1 MTQSELAVWRM
12 FLDTTAELR
21 RLLGSEL
28 EDVNLSPGDYQVLL
42 ALVEAPRRSL
52 RSAEL
57 AAAIDWQRSRLS
69 HHLARMERRGLIER
83 RDCATDGRGAEV
95 MLSAEGS
102 RAFQRATAPHLR
114 SIKRHFAD
122 ALSPDQFRVLADIL
136 GTLRTHLASGGDS

>member
-1 MTQSELAVWRM
+1 MTRSELTVWRL

-28 EDVNLSPGDYQVLL
+28 EEVNLSPGDYQVLL

-69 HHLARMERRGLIER
+69 HHLARMEHRGLIER
-83 RDCATDGRGAEV
+83 RDCATDGRGADV

-122 ALSPDQFRVLADIL
+122 ALSPDQFRLLADIL
-136 GTLRTHLASGGDS
+136 DTLRTHMASGRDS